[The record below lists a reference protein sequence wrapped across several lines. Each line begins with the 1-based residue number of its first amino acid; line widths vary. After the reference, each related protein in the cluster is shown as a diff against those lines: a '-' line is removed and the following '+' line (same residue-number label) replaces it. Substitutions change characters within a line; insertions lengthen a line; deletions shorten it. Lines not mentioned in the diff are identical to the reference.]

1 MLKSF
6 LFLGQQLLGL
16 GTILLHVTLPC
27 DSLTASAQSSLVVGV
42 VCPFFQRSF
51 LKLQLSL

>member
-16 GTILLHVTLPC
+16 GTILLHVTLSC

-51 LKLQLSL
+51 LKFQLSL